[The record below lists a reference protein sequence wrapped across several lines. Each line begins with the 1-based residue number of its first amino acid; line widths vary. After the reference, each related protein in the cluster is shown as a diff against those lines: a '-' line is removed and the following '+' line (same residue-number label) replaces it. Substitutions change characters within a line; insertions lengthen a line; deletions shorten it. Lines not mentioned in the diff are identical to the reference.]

1 MKHFN
6 KLLSAAF
13 LAVSLVSVG
22 GCQSMGSQQTTGEY
36 LDDSVITTK
45 VKAAI
50 LEDPMTKVLD
60 IKVTTYNGDVQLS
73 GFATSQAEA
82 DRAVQL
88 ARGVKGVK
96 SVTNNMQIK

>member
-1 MKHFN
+1 MKHCN

-22 GCQSMGSQQTTGEY
+22 GCQTMGSQQTTGEY

-73 GFATSQAEA
+73 GFVSSKAEA
-82 DRAVQL
+82 DRAVQI

-96 SVTNNMQIK
+96 SVTNNMQMK